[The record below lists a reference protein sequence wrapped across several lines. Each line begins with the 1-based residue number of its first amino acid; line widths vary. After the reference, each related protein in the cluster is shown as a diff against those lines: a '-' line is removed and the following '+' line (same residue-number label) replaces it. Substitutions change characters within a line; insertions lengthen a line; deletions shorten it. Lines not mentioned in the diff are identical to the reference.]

1 MTQIEIDGKSV
12 RVWIDGH
19 EIKMVT
25 KLDVHVEPDEI
36 PTIKLEYIGG
46 GKIE

>member
-1 MTQIEIDGKSV
+1 MTQIEIDDKSV

-19 EIKMVT
+19 EIEMVT

-36 PTIKLEYIGG
+36 PTIELAYIGG
-46 GKIE
+46 GKME

>member
-25 KLDVHVEPDEI
+25 KLDVYVEPGEI

-46 GKIE
+46 GKME

>member
-1 MTQIEIDGKSV
+1 MTTIEIDGKSV

-25 KLDVHVEPDEI
+25 RLDVHVEPDET
-36 PTIKLEYIGG
+36 PTIELAYIGG
-46 GKIE
+46 GKME

>member
-19 EIKMVT
+19 EIKMMT
-25 KLDVHVEPDEI
+25 KLDVHVELDEI

-46 GKIE
+46 GKME

>member
-19 EIKMVT
+19 EVT
-25 KLDVHVEPDEI
+25 YIAKLDVHAETSKI
-36 PTIKLEYIGG
+36 PVVILELGAG
-46 GKIE
+46 GKIK